1 MSGFGQFDAG
11 YNRHE
16 DRILLRITN
25 VNGDE
30 FRLWLTRRLCGSLL
44 TDFKTKTSAYRISM
58 PDAITESAT
67 TGSNHDTVLRA
78 QLEQQAVVAQ
88 QDFGSKFKP
97 GENFPLGE
105 QGLVVEKVNLQ
116 PNGKA
121 EGVHALSFQDAKGKG
136 ITLGVT
142 VEIFNSIFEVVE
154 RVVQQTQWNLP
165 VTSSDVRQ
173 SKLLQ

>member
-1 MSGFGQFDAG
+1 MSAFGQFDAG
-11 YNRHE
+11 YDRHE

-30 FRLWLTRRLCGSLL
+30 FRLWLTRRVCGSLL
-44 TDFKTKTSAYRISM
+44 TDFKTKTSAYRISV
-58 PDAITESAT
+58 PEAGAEQLASV
-67 TGSNHDTVLRA
+67 SNHDTVLRA

-97 GENFPLGE
+97 GVNFPLGE

-121 EGVHALSFQDAKGKG
+121 EGVHALSFQDKNGKG

-154 RVVQQTQWNLP
+154 RVVGQTRWGLT
-165 VTSSDVRQ
+165 VVKSDTRQ
-173 SKLLQ
+173 SNLLQ

>member
-30 FRLWLTRRLCGSLL
+30 FRLWLTRRLCSSLL
-44 TDFKTKTSAYRISM
+44 TDFKVRTSAYRVSM
-58 PDAITESAT
+58 PDAGMEARAVV
-67 TGSNHDTVLRA
+67 SNHDTVLRA

-97 GENFPLGE
+97 GETFPLGE

-121 EGVHALSFQDAKGKG
+121 DGVHTLSFHDAKGRG
-136 ITLGVT
+136 ISLGVT
-142 VEIFNSIFEVVE
+142 VEVFNSIFEVVE
-154 RVVQQTQWNLP
+154 RVVRQTKWDLP
-165 VTSSDVRQ
+165 VSTSDVPQ
-173 SKLLQ
+173 STLLQ